1 MVIHSPYLEW
11 DHRNI
16 MHYPNAKEGIFERF
30 RDTMA
35 PVMKRA
41 EAVGTTLMLEN
52 ISDIDPN
59 FRVELDVNP
68 IILDSAGRATAVD
81 ALLRIAQE

>member
-35 PVMKRA
+35 PVVKRA
-41 EAVGTTLMLEN
+41 EAVGLHLC
-52 ISDIDPN
+52 
-59 FRVELDVNP
+59 
-68 IILDSAGRATAVD
+68 
-81 ALLRIAQE
+81 